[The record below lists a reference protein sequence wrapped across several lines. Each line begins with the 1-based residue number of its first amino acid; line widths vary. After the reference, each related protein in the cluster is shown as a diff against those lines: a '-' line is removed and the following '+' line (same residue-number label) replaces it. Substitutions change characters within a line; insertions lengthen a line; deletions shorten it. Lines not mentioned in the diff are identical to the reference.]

1 MTTSPHRADILSS
14 SLEAFR
20 KIQQERASNNTEN
33 SMSKCLTSESV
44 GNVKISRVSDGTHNA
59 KDPVTK
65 SRKHIVSSVAITVQ
79 SGCDTRK
86 SILAS
91 EVNLSKLPPLESSSS
106 FATTKVKRDHLGSV
120 TDKLLS
126 KKDKAPTVV
135 INEKNPRS
143 TDNLRRQMLL
153 SEKDKEKRSTAP
165 GKSLNAWKEKRN
177 WEDILS
183 SPFRVSSRMSHSP
196 SLSRKSAERVRTLHD
211 KLMSPEKK
219 KKTTSD
225 LKKEA
230 EEKHA
235 RAMRIRGELE
245 NERIQK
251 LQRTSE
257 KLNRVTEWHAVRH
270 MKLREGMFARHQR
283 SESRHE
289 AFLAQV
295 AKRAG
300 DESSKVNEIRFITSL
315 NDGNKKLILRQKLHE
330 SELRRAEKLQ
340 VIKSKQREDLARE
353 EAVLERRKLIEA
365 EKLQRLAEIQ
375 RKKEEAQVRREE
387 ERKAS
392 SAAREARAIEQLRR
406 KEERAK
412 AQQEEAELLAQ
423 KLAERLNES
432 EQRRKIYLEQIR
444 ERANLRDQSSP
455 LPRRSLN
462 KDGQGRSTPTNSSDD
477 SQTNIASGVGS
488 SLGVGNIASQ
498 PSIKRRIKKIR
509 QRLMAL
515 KYEFIEPSLG
525 GESAG
530 IGYRVAVG
538 AARAKVGRWLQEL
551 QRLRQ
556 ARKEGASSI
565 GQIISEMIKV
575 LFFHSLQII
584 SLSFSLDP

>member
-1 MTTSPHRADILSS
+1 MT
-14 SLEAFR
+14 
-20 KIQQERASNNTEN
+20 
-33 SMSKCLTSESV
+33 KCLTSESV
-44 GNVKISRVSDGTHNA
+44 ANVKISRVGDGTHNA

-65 SRKHIVSSVAITVQ
+65 SIKHISSSDAITVQ
-79 SGCDTRK
+79 SGCDTRE
-86 SILAS
+86 SILTS
-91 EVNLSKLPPLESSSS
+91 EVNLSKLHPLESSP
-106 FATTKVKRDHLGSV
+106 FATTKGKRDHLGSGA
-120 TDKLLS
+120 DKLLS
-126 KKDKAPTVV
+126 KKDKAPTEVM
-135 INEKNPRS
+135 NEKNPRS
-143 TDNLRRQMLL
+143 TDNL
-153 SEKDKEKRSTAP
+153 KDKEKRSTAP

-177 WEDILS
+177 WVDILS

-235 RAMRIRGELE
+235 RAMRIRNELE
-245 NERIQK
+245 NERVQK
-251 LQRTSE
+251 LQRTSQ

-270 MKLREGMFARHQR
+270 MKLREGMYARHQR

-315 NDGNKKLILRQKLHE
+315 NDENKKLILRQKLHE

-340 VIKSKQREDLARE
+340 VIKSKQKEDLARE

-462 KDGQGRSTPTNSSDD
+462 KEQGRSTPANSSDD
-477 SQTNIASGVGS
+477 SQTNIASGIGY
-488 SLGVGNIASQ
+488 SLGIGNITSQ
-498 PSIKRRIKKIR
+498 PSVKRRIKKIR

-515 KYEFIEPSLG
+515 KYEFVEPPLG

-556 ARKEGASSI
+556 ARKEGATSI
-565 GQIISEMIKV
+565 GLIISEMIKV
-575 LFFHSLQII
+575 LFFHSLEII
-584 SLSFSLDP
+584 SLLLSGSNGLEVLNCFEVKNLNFHPYTSN

>member
-1 MTTSPHRADILSS
+1 
-14 SLEAFR
+14 
-20 KIQQERASNNTEN
+20 
-33 SMSKCLTSESV
+33 
-44 GNVKISRVSDGTHNA
+44 A
-59 KDPVTK
+59 KK
-65 SRKHIVSSVAITVQ
+65 SRKYISSSDAITMQ
-79 SGCDTRK
+79 SGCDTQE
-86 SILAS
+86 SILTS
-91 EVNLSKLPPLESSSS
+91 EVNLSKLPLLESSAS
-106 FATTKVKRDHLGSV
+106 FATTKGKRDHLGSGA
-120 TDKLLS
+120 DRLLP
-126 KKDKAPTVV
+126 KKDKAPPEV

-153 SEKDKEKRSTAP
+153 SEKDRERRSSAP

-235 RAMRIRGELE
+235 RAMRIRSELE
-245 NERIQK
+245 NERVQK
-251 LQRTSE
+251 LQRTSQ

-270 MKLREGMFARHQR
+270 MKLREGMYARHQR

-289 AFLAQV
+289 AFIAQV

-315 NDGNKKLILRQKLHE
+315 NDENKKLILRQKLHE

-340 VIKSKQREDLARE
+340 VIKSKQKEDLARE

-462 KDGQGRSTPTNSSDD
+462 KEGQGRSTPTNSSDD
-477 SQTNIASGVGS
+477 PQTNIASGIGC
-488 SLGVGNIASQ
+488 SLGIGNIASQ

-515 KYEFIEPSLG
+515 KFEFVEPPLG

-556 ARKEGASSI
+556 ARKEG
-565 GQIISEMIKV
+565 
-575 LFFHSLQII
+575 
-584 SLSFSLDP
+584 